1 MPSSDLSCKSDDRFK
16 DSSIVY
22 PRSVGE
28 HDVKMVGI
36 HRIKLYLLHKSLYS
50 WFGWGISF
58 KTLYVRPLTCHL
70 YN

>member
-50 WFGWGISF
+50 WFGVG
-58 KTLYVRPLTCHL
+58 Y
-70 YN
+70 